1 MEAVVI
7 VLIILLGLV
16 LILLEFFVIP
26 GVSIAGIGGF
36 IFSSGGVY
44 LAYQS
49 FGAVGGH
56 LTLFVTVLLSAIA
69 LIVSLKSG
77 SWQRLSLNTVIDAR
91 VETVPT
97 ALIHEGDEG
106 VAITRLNP
114 IGNVRVNNELIE
126 GRCPGQ
132 FLDEN
137 TLVVVQKVF
146 KTYII
151 VKPKNV

>member
-1 MEAVVI
+1 MLSRITSYNVCYTK
-7 VLIILLGLV
+7 LL
-16 LILLEFFVIP
+16 
-26 GVSIAGIGGF
+26 
-36 IFSSGGVY
+36 
-44 LAYQS
+44 
-49 FGAVGGH
+49 
-56 LTLFVTVLLSAIA
+56 
-69 LIVSLKSG
+69 
-77 SWQRLSLNTVIDAR
+77 R
-91 VETVPT
+91 TVPT
-97 ALIHEGDEG
+97 ALIQEGDEG
-106 VAITRLNP
+106 VTITRLNP